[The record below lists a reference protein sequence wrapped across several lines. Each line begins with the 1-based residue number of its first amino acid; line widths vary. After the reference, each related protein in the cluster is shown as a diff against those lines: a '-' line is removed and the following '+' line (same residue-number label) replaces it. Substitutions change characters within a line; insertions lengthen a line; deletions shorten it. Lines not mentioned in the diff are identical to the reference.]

1 MSLAPH
7 PASAAGSTPSGA
19 LASQA
24 PAGTP
29 ATSAAGSAA
38 GPASP
43 AAASTAP
50 ASAGSAS
57 PAAASTAPAATGGA
71 QGGTAGAAPA
81 SAGPAPVAPL
91 APAATPIAP
100 AAAPPLSAVTA
111 PPAPPVTAPPLSA
124 VTAPAPASPL
134 TALAPASAVAPPP
147 ITPTAAA
154 AGPAPVAVAAAGAP
168 AAAAGAGPVVASP
181 AAGAPPAAGAV
192 THTAAQG
199 GSAASGP
206 PAGGSTAAG
215 PSSAGP
221 ADRGAPNVSPIQP
234 LSVPPITGLESV
246 GLVPVGPPPPLLGL
260 TTTTV
265 DSVDVEDSVDVD
277 RVRRVVEAAGG
288 ASQVRWAAGIVA
300 IGDRQRLGVTSDRGR
315 GWMPAE
321 AVLPADVFLPWR
333 HPQSRRWEGLRD
345 PARVI
350 LEFAAASGGRVVAL
364 ASTGGPPAVAA
375 GIPWAIAD
383 TTEHA
388 HPELV
393 GGPVVTRFE
402 VGVPAG
408 LRGQAATVPPQE
420 LRERAFWA
428 AYDAALKLGLTVPLL
443 ATIEPNVHRIGDLR
457 WLNSLN
463 WGGVVAEHTDLCG
476 QERAERLDVRDIP
489 AGRVDTGGAGRRY
502 LARAYAAESL
512 LAVRTASPEQ
522 ALRDALYAREMAL
535 AIPPARATSPIAPLM
550 V

>member
-1 MSLAPH
+1 M
-7 PASAAGSTPSGA
+7 
-19 LASQA
+19 
-24 PAGTP
+24 
-29 ATSAAGSAA
+29 
-38 GPASP
+38 
-43 AAASTAP
+43 
-50 ASAGSAS
+50 
-57 PAAASTAPAATGGA
+57 
-71 QGGTAGAAPA
+71 
-81 SAGPAPVAPL
+81 
-91 APAATPIAP
+91 
-100 AAAPPLSAVTA
+100 
-111 PPAPPVTAPPLSA
+111 
-124 VTAPAPASPL
+124 
-134 TALAPASAVAPPP
+134 
-147 ITPTAAA
+147 
-154 AGPAPVAVAAAGAP
+154 
-168 AAAAGAGPVVASP
+168 
-181 AAGAPPAAGAV
+181 
-192 THTAAQG
+192 
-199 GSAASGP
+199 
-206 PAGGSTAAG
+206 
-215 PSSAGP
+215 
-221 ADRGAPNVSPIQP
+221 
-234 LSVPPITGLESV
+234 PPITGLESV

-260 TTTTV
+260 TTPTV
-265 DSVDVEDSVDVD
+265 DGEDVA
-277 RVRRVVEAAGG
+277 RVRAVVEAAGG

-300 IGDRQRLGVTSDRGR
+300 VGDRQRLVVTSDRGR

-350 LEFAAASGGRVVAL
+350 LEFAAASGGRVVAM
-364 ASTGGPPAVAA
+364 ASTGGPPVVAA

-408 LRGQAATVPPQE
+408 LRGQAAAVPPQE

-428 AYDAALKLGLTVPLL
+428 AYDVALKLGLNVPLL

-463 WGGVVAEHTDLCG
+463 WGGVIEEHTDLCVR
-476 QERAERLDVRDIP
+476 ERAERIDVRDIP

-512 LAVRTASPEQ
+512 LAVRTESPEQ

-535 AIPPARATSPIAPLM
+535 AIPPTRATSPIAPLM